1 MEALDFLAGRRIYVA
16 GHRGLAGSA
25 LLRELQRDGHVDV
38 LVRTHDELDLEDPHA
53 TRRFF
58 AQHRPQVVFVAAAKV
73 GGIHANNS
81 YPADFLLRNLAIASS
96 VIGAARE
103 FGAQRLI
110 FLGSSC
116 IYPRDCPQPM
126 REEHLL
132 SGPLEPTNRP
142 YALAK
147 IAGIEMCWAMN
158 RQHGCRFLA
167 AMPTNLYG
175 IGDTYDAE
183 NSHVLPA
190 LMMKMH
196 AARVRGDAEV
206 TIWGSGR
213 PRREFLHAD
222 DLARALVML
231 ADLPEDRY
239 GPLVDPGRCPL
250 INVGCGEDLSIAD
263 LAQQVAQ
270 AVGFGGTFRFDA
282 SRPDGTPRKL
292 LDVSRMFALGWR
304 PRIPL
309 VDGIRGAY
317 ADFLPHQRTS
327 AAAPVSADR

>member
-1 MEALDFLAGRRIYVA
+1 MSFLAGRRIYVA

-25 LLRELQRDGHVDV
+25 LLRELQRVGHAGV
-38 LVRTHDELDLEDPHA
+38 LARTHAELDLEDSHA

-58 AQHRPQVVFVAAAKV
+58 AQHQPQVVFVTAAKV

-81 YPADFLLRNLAIASS
+81 YPVDFLLRNLAIASS

-231 ADLPEDRY
+231 ADLPDERY

-263 LAQQVAQ
+263 VAKQVAQ
-270 AVGFGGTFRFDA
+270 AVGFEGTFRFDA

-292 LDVSRMFALGWR
+292 LDVSRMFAVGWR
-304 PRIPL
+304 PRIAL
-309 VDGIRGAY
+309 VEGIRGAY
-317 ADFLPHQRTS
+317 ADYLAHQPISS
-327 AAAPVSADR
+327 AAPATAGR